1 MAAGV
6 PSERRVAISLGMGAR
21 FPRAARFRVLEAF
34 AEVIPHSPILDS
46 DGARPSQATDLVETR
61 LARLAADLPTSEDLD
76 ADSGLVMATVGA
88 ASGGAGGWVSAG
100 DGLDLI
106 GDLGGVIRVTRAIP
120 TGILI
125 GVIRIGAGD
134 LATSE
139 FTPTDQLAGNSW
151 IAASVLIAHAAI
163 GRS

>member
-6 PSERRVAISLGMGAR
+6 PSEGRVAISLGVSAG
-21 FPRAARFRVLEAF
+21 FPRAAGFRVLEAF

-46 DGARPSQATDLVETR
+46 GGARPSQATDLVETR
-61 LARLAADLPTSEDLD
+61 SARLAADLAISVDLD
-76 ADSGLVMATVGA
+76 ADSGLVMAMVGA

-106 GDLGGVIRVTRAIP
+106 GDWGGVIRVTRAIP
-120 TGILI
+120 TGIPI
-125 GVIRIGAGD
+125 GVIRTGAGD

-139 FTPTDQLAGNSW
+139 FTRTDQLAGNSW
-151 IAASVLIAHAAI
+151 IAASVLIARAAT
-163 GRS
+163 GLS